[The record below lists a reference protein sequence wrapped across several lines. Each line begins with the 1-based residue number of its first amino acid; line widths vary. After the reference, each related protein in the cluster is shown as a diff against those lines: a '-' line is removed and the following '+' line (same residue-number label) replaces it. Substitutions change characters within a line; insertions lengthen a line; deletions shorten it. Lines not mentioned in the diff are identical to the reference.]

1 VVAKVRRR
9 EEVILTFSLRGNA
22 GLVFEIA
29 TRRVVDLNTP
39 LLDLPR
45 AFWKDERAAR
55 ISGRP

>member
-9 EEVILTFSLRGNA
+9 EEVIHTFSHRGNA

-39 LLDLPR
+39 LLDLR
-45 AFWKDERAAR
+45 AFWKDERAAW